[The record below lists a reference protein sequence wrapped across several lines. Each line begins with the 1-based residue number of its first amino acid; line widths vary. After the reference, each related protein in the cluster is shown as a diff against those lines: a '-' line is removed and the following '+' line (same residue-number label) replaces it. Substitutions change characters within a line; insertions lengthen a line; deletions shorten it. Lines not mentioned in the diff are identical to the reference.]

1 MFKYKSGASLQT
13 LAQIEQILNTKDLEK
28 VQKISKEIIIK
39 NNGQNIS
46 FAQRIFVA
54 RDTKLKKTFKNFINE

>member
-13 LAQIEQILNTKDLEK
+13 LAQIEQLLNTKDFEK
-28 VQKISKEIIIK
+28 IQKISKEIIIK
-39 NNGQNIS
+39 NNVQNIS